1 MDGRAMAEPG
11 TAAATV
17 VIDLETF
24 AAFVFD
30 LDGVITRTASV
41 HARAWKTLFDEYLA
55 SRAARTGEPFVPFD
69 ADTDY
74 RRHVD
79 GKPRQAGVRA
89 FLASRGIDIPRGG
102 PGDGAGQETVH
113 GLAKRKDQYFLALV
127 AREGVEVFDSAVALV
142 REARARGVRTAVAS
156 SSRNCA
162 ALLRAAR
169 LSSLFE
175 VRVAGADLERLGLAG
190 KPAPD
195 MFLEAARRLGVPP
208 ARAVVFED
216 ATAGVEA
223 GRAGGFGLV
232 VGVGVGEHAA
242 ALRARGAHA
251 VVGDLAAVRL
261 EGRGPAA
268 RIAV

>member
-1 MDGRAMAEPG
+1 MAQ
-11 TAAATV
+11 TV
-17 VIDLETF
+17 VVIELATF
-24 AAFVFD
+24 EAFVFD

-41 HARAWKTLFDEYLA
+41 HARAWKQLFDEYLA
-55 SRAARTGEPFVPFD
+55 SRASRTGEPFVPFD
-69 ADTDY
+69 LDADY
-74 RRHVD
+74 REYVD
-79 GKPRQAGVRA
+79 GKPRRAGA
-89 FLASRGIDIPRGG
+89 QSFLASRGIAVPRGT
-102 PGDGAGQETVH
+102 PGDDVGQETVYA
-113 GLAKRKDQYFLALV
+113 LARRKDRYFLELV
-127 AREGVEVFDSAVALV
+127 AREGVEVFDSAVALL

-162 ALLRAAR
+162 AIVRAAR
-169 LSSLFE
+169 LSSLFD
-175 VRVAGADLERLGLAG
+175 VRVDGVDLERLGLAG

-232 VGVGVGEHAA
+232 VGVGAAEHAA
-242 ALRARGAHA
+242 ALRAGGAHA
-251 VVGDLAAVRL
+251 VVADLGEVQL
-261 EGRGPAA
+261 EGRRPDT